1 MIEVIKAY
9 NGEEI
14 IVDSKDY
21 DFLNKYKWY
30 IVEGYAKTSIK
41 IDGKWKQIS
50 IHRLITNANDND
62 IIDHRD
68 GDTLNNRRENL
79 RIATVSQNAMNK
91 KKTDKKCTS
100 SYKGVRRKND
110 YWESYIYIDG
120 KQNYLGAF
128 TNECASANCYNYHA
142 NIHFKEFARLNSVE
156 YMNKEEWEKHR
167 ITKDKSSKFF
177 GVAYNKK
184 NNNWVAYIRY
194 NGKRIHLGSFQ
205 TQIDGAKAY
214 NVKAIELYGE
224 DYKKLNRLDE
234 RCE

>member
-91 KKTDKKCTS
+91 KKTDKK
-100 SYKGVRRKND
+100 
-110 YWESYIYIDG
+110 
-120 KQNYLGAF
+120 
-128 TNECASANCYNYHA
+128 
-142 NIHFKEFARLNSVE
+142 
-156 YMNKEEWEKHR
+156 
-167 ITKDKSSKFF
+167 
-177 GVAYNKK
+177 
-184 NNNWVAYIRY
+184 
-194 NGKRIHLGSFQ
+194 
-205 TQIDGAKAY
+205 
-214 NVKAIELYGE
+214 
-224 DYKKLNRLDE
+224 
-234 RCE
+234 